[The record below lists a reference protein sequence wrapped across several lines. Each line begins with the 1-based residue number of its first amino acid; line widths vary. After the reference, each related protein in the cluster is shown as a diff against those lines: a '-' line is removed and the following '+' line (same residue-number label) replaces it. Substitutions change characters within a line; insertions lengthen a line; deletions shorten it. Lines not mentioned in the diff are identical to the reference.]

1 MLVAL
6 SFTGCLDIRLEDQ
19 YSDPDAINSVQRA
32 RELLASAYN
41 SIPRYQ
47 VQLSV
52 LSDDFVPTNLSS
64 SYADLLNLYN
74 WQERAIDDLS
84 ATVWMDYYMTVANVN
99 ALLPR
104 LDNSQSKIT
113 TAFDKYADQKATS
126 RDSSNP
132 VLTDPQE
139 DSSFHIVSIRR

>member
-1 MLVAL
+1 MKKLAIYMLVAL

-99 ALLPR
+99 ALLPQALCPR
-104 LDNSQSKIT
+104 VD
-113 TAFDKYADQKATS
+113 
-126 RDSSNP
+126 
-132 VLTDPQE
+132 
-139 DSSFHIVSIRR
+139 RREYGQGRYYPEGQA